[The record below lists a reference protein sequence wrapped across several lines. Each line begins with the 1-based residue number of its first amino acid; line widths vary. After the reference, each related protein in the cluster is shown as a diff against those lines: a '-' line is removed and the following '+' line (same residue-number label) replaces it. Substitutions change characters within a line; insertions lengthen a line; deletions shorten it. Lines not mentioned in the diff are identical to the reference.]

1 MDNPLLA
8 SPAVAPLPA
17 FERIQPQ
24 HAEAA
29 LDAVLAENRAELDA
43 LLTVAGRADW
53 VPSWEG
59 LIEPLE
65 EMTDRIS
72 RVWGPVSHLFGVTS
86 TTEWRKA
93 YNACLPKITVYSLE
107 LSQNENLLRAYERLA
122 ASPAFATFS
131 AARKKVVAD
140 AQRDFRLSGI
150 GLPAAEKARFTA
162 IELRLSELHSKFE
175 ENLIDSVQAY
185 SKHVTDEA
193 ALRGMTPQ
201 GKELARE
208 KARAKGLEGFVI
220 ALDFPSY
227 DAVVSY
233 ADDRAL
239 RRELYEAYGTRASD
253 QGPLAGKFDNTPL
266 MDEIMA
272 LRHEEAKLLGYAN
285 FADMSLVTKNE
296 ITTDLEPI
304 LAMNARLESYPL
316 PLIAAVEG
324 VAFGF
329 GFGLATLCDV
339 TVVGEGATFA
349 LTELAHGIP
358 PLIVLSYFFRFVPY
372 KVGLDLALTGRELDA
387 EAALGLGLATSVC
400 ATGSALAAARKTADH
415 IAATDPEAVR
425 LLRRFAR
432 DQAALANPV
441 AATYG
446 ADQIATL
453 LASRTH

>member
-1 MDNPLLA
+1 MSHQLSFNDSATSAEILISGPARNSLDRAGIMELHVLLD
-8 SPAVAPLPA
+8 
-17 FERIQPQ
+17 E
-24 HAEAA
+24 
-29 LDAVLAENRAELDA
+29 VLEHDQVRSVVISGADGNFC
-43 LLTVAGRADW
+43 AGR
-53 VPSWEG
+53 
-59 LIEPLE
+59 
-65 EMTDRIS
+65 
-72 RVWGPVSHLFGVTS
+72 
-86 TTEWRKA
+86 
-93 YNACLPKITVYSLE
+93 
-107 LSQNENLLRAYERLA
+107 
-122 ASPAFATFS
+122 
-131 AARKKVVAD
+131 
-140 AQRDFRLSGI
+140 
-150 GLPAAEKARFTA
+150 
-162 IELRLSELHSKFE
+162 
-175 ENLIDSVQAY
+175 
-185 SKHVTDEA
+185 
-193 ALRGMTPQ
+193 
-201 GKELARE
+201 
-208 KARAKGLEGFVI
+208 
-220 ALDFPSY
+220 
-227 DAVVSY
+227 
-233 ADDRAL
+233 
-239 RRELYEAYGTRASD
+239 TR
-253 QGPLAGKFDNTPL
+253 
-266 MDEIMA
+266 
-272 LRHEEAKLLGYAN
+272 
-285 FADMSLVTKNE
+285 DMSLVTKDE

-387 EAALGLGLATSVC
+387 EAAFGLGLATSVC
-400 ATGSALAAARKTADH
+400 STGGALAAARKTADH